1 VRSADTSPE
10 AHDLQI
16 RLYRSMS
23 SQRRTEIALQMS
35 EDVWTIAADGIG
47 SRHPDYD
54 DTKVRWAVRRLRL
67 GDDVF
72 RRVWPDA
79 PLLAP

>member
-1 VRSADTSPE
+1 
-10 AHDLQI
+10 
-16 RLYRSMS
+16 MS

-35 EDVWTIAADGIG
+35 EDVWTIAADGIC

-54 DTKVRWAVRRLRL
+54 DTKVRWALRRFRL

-79 PLLAP
+79 PVLAP